1 MERRITGFERDDAG
15 DWVALLD
22 CHHRQ
27 HVRHRP
33 PLWPAPW
40 VNDDVARQQQVG
52 APLACPLC
60 DRTEIPADLVVVR
73 TTATW
78 DEDSMP
84 NALRRTHRVASGTWG
99 RLRVDRGR
107 VRFVAQT
114 TPVTDVIVDVNQP
127 QGIPPDVEHFVEPQ
141 GPVRFTVEFLVPQQ

>member
-1 MERRITGFERDDAG
+1 VERRIAGFERDGAG

-22 CHHRQ
+22 CHHRR

-40 VNDDVARQQQVG
+40 VDDEVARQQQVG
-52 APLACPLC
+52 ALWACSLC
-60 DRTEIPADLVVVR
+60 DRTEIPADLDLVR

-78 DEDSMP
+78 DEHSMP
-84 NALRRTHRVASGTWG
+84 DALRRAHRLASGTWG

-107 VRFVAQT
+107 LRFVAQT
-114 TPVTDVIVDVNQP
+114 TPVTDVVVEAGRL
-127 QGIPPDVEHFVEPQ
+127 QGIPPGVEHFVEPQ
-141 GPVRFTVEFLVPQQ
+141 GPVRFAVEFLARQE